1 MKIIFTIFRKEL
13 KDSLRDRRT
22 VIMMVVIPL
31 LLFPVLIGLST
42 RFVISHQVQAQ
53 ARTLTVG
60 ISDGPGAEGFLAGL
74 EQSDNLKTITGLDP
88 ELGSDLVRSDSLDAY
103 ILFHEDFQQEVDRL
117 GQGEVTVYSKQT
129 EEREIEAGRVL
140 DLLYAYELVLREDRF
155 AGLGIDPDAYHVI
168 SVTRENLATSKEQL
182 ADVVGGML
190 PYMFILFCFLGC
202 MYPAIDLAAGEK
214 ERGTLETLLTSPVKR
229 MQILTGKFGVV
240 VLTGISSAAV
250 SLVGLYL
257 GIRYV
262 SAIPGELIDLAMSIL
277 EPGAIILLLT
287 LLLPLTIFFASI
299 QLTVSFFARSYK
311 EAQSMIGP
319 LMPVVIIPAFI
330 GILPGMKLTVATAM
344 IPVLNVSLATKS
356 IIAGQASPGLM
367 ALVYASLF
375 VYAGL
380 GLLLC
385 SRTFGRE
392 AAIFR

>member
-330 GILPGMKLTVATAM
+330 GILPGMKLTAATAV

-367 ALVYASLF
+367 ALVYVSLF

>member
-1 MKIIFTIFRKEL
+1 MKTIFTIFRKEL

-22 VIMMVVIPL
+22 LIMMIVIPL

-53 ARTLTVG
+53 EKTLTVG
-60 ISDGPGAEGFLAGL
+60 ISDGPGSEGFLAGL
-74 EQSDNLKTITGLDP
+74 EESDNLTTITGLDP

-103 ILFHEDFQQEVDRL
+103 ILFHGDFQQEVDRL
-117 GQGEVTVYSKQT
+117 GQGEVTIYSKQT
-129 EEREIEAGRVL
+129 EEREIEAGRIL

-155 AGLGIDPDAYHVI
+155 AVLGIDPDAYHVI